1 MNKPIKFVNE
11 SHRVI
16 IEALK
21 GHVLKSPIMLT
32 ANQFDDEYSVSVNF
46 EYTGVH
52 IKKEQL
58 DEQEVREIPD
68 EPYQVILNKIWEAK

>member
-1 MNKPIKFVNE
+1 
-11 SHRVI
+11 
-16 IEALK
+16 
-21 GHVLKSPIMLT
+21 MLT